1 MENAAMLM
9 ALVAVGLLAFVII
22 RKKAE
27 GDEPEQELIREQP
40 HRRSF
45 HAVEVRASGKAC
57 ASSRAL
63 KGKRY
68 LSTEAP
74 PIPLPSC
81 TQEACSCVY
90 VHFDDRRATQRRDV
104 YLHGAYEQG
113 ERKQERRAQNGRRQS
128 DRLLFGG
135 GH

>member
-9 ALVAVGLLAFVII
+9 ALVAVGLLAFAII
-22 RKKAE
+22 RKKTDEDETQAE
-27 GDEPEQELIREQP
+27 TEHGRA
-40 HRRSF
+40 HRPSF
-45 HAVEVRASGKAC
+45 HAVEVRAAGKAC

-63 KGKRY
+63 KGKRF

-74 PIPLPSC
+74 PIPLPTC
-81 TQEACSCVY
+81 TQEVCSCVY
-90 VHFDDRRATQRRDV
+90 VHFDDRRMVQRRDV
-104 YLHGAYEQG
+104 YLHGAYDLG

-128 DRLLFGG
+128 DRWLFGG

>member
-9 ALVAVGLLAFVII
+9 TLVAVGLLAFVII
-22 RKKAE
+22 RKRT
-27 GDEPEQELIREQP
+27 DEDETPPEMEHERT

-45 HAVEVRASGKAC
+45 HAVEVRAAGKAC

-74 PIPLPSC
+74 PIPLPTC
-81 TQEACSCVY
+81 TQEVCSCVY
-90 VHFDDRRATQRRDV
+90 VHFDDRRVLQRRDV
-104 YLHGAYEQG
+104 YLHGAYDLE
-113 ERKQERRAQNGRRQS
+113 ERKQERRAQNGRRLS
-128 DRLLFGG
+128 DRWLFGG